1 MYAYGCA
8 SRYGSFN
15 ADWQAEV
22 AYWQAQGMRG
32 KLGVGFC
39 PTCNEPHGEAP
50 AQIASKFAAAVR
62 TGDRLL
68 SLHSLLTRV

>member
-1 MYAYGCA
+1 
-8 SRYGSFN
+8 
-15 ADWQAEV
+15 V
-22 AYWQAQGMRG
+22 AYWQAQGMMD

>member
-1 MYAYGCA
+1 M
-8 SRYGSFN
+8 
-15 ADWQAEV
+15 V
-22 AYWQAQGMRG
+22 YWKAQGMMD